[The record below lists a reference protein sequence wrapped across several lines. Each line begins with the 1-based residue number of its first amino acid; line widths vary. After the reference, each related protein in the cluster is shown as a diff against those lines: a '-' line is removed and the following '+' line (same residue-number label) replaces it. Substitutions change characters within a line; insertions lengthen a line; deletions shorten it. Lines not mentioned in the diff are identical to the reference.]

1 MERSIVRDQVAHAC
15 THAVGVNGASP
26 YGACRA
32 HVLAA
37 LVRGLLAGESLESLF
52 AGALREL
59 APATGSDAAAVV
71 VHATEGEGHNS
82 HPRVIAGSGHDDLV
96 PPPLPPE
103 WDDPEMRR
111 TCWVGPDLS
120 GAGRSPWCLM
130 LPISVGDELLG
141 ALCLH
146 RASAEPFSAEQVAL
160 AEYFAEDAALAIEQ
174 ERLVKAADRHREIL
188 TSVHSLARRLN
199 SAPTPEAIAEVAVE
213 EISAVIR
220 SGGAVLHLFD
230 RPHNL
235 LTLTASTGLPAGAAE
250 EIKHIALGT
259 TPCGTAAVERDLV
272 VATNLAA
279 DPRWP
284 RAAELAARFPVLHTV
299 WSVPLIGEQDDL
311 LGTLALFHPEPRTP
325 GELDTALLRLLAHQV
340 AVALERALLAD
351 RTRDLYRAS
360 VASLAAAVDAKDPY
374 THNHS
379 RRVAAYSR
387 QIAQTMGLPPSEVEV
402 IELAGLLHDV
412 GKIGIPDRVLQ
423 KPGKL
428 DADEWTMIRRHPDL
442 GARILADNPAL
453 APIVPIIRHHHE
465 RYDGHGYPDGLA
477 GEEIPLGAAIVGLA
491 DAFETML
498 SNRPYRLAM
507 SWEDVMAEVRR
518 CRGSHFAPQVVDALL
533 TALET
538 GTLQPIRD
546 DPPPTGSLPMPRAA
560 GAEARALGLL
570 QRISAEVSALLDIDR
585 FLRRLVSVLEAEF
598 PDSVCDILLR
608 DPERGYLMLV
618 TPDSEYPN
626 LTVLSGTYILE
637 EDRGIA
643 GWVARHGVS
652 QNVSDT
658 RKDPRYVVRGHQ
670 PMRSELAVPLLI
682 DGRCIGVINLESPHA
697 AAFSLT
703 DQQVLEMIGTY
714 VAQAMEVAH
723 LHDQLKR
730 QADLDPMTGLLNYR
744 AFHERLEQEVE
755 RARQTGNR
763 LSIAILDAD
772 GMKALNDAAGYQQ
785 GNDAI
790 RTLAGI
796 LAAHVRPGDVVARY
810 GGDEFALI
818 VPGMAPWTLQARLQE
833 IDQAIAEA
841 SKTELLPTVS
851 WGLATF
857 PEDGTC
863 ASDLIARA
871 DAAMHQAKRYRTHHV
886 GSC

>member
-1 MERSIVRDQVAHAC
+1 
-15 THAVGVNGASP
+15 
-26 YGACRA
+26 
-32 HVLAA
+32 
-37 LVRGLLAGESLESLF
+37 
-52 AGALREL
+52 
-59 APATGSDAAAVV
+59 
-71 VHATEGEGHNS
+71 
-82 HPRVIAGSGHDDLV
+82 
-96 PPPLPPE
+96 
-103 WDDPEMRR
+103 
-111 TCWVGPDLS
+111 
-120 GAGRSPWCLM
+120 
-130 LPISVGDELLG
+130 
-141 ALCLH
+141 
-146 RASAEPFSAEQVAL
+146 
-160 AEYFAEDAALAIEQ
+160 
-174 ERLVKAADRHREIL
+174 
-188 TSVHSLARRLN
+188 
-199 SAPTPEAIAEVAVE
+199 
-213 EISAVIR
+213 
-220 SGGAVLHLFD
+220 
-230 RPHNL
+230 
-235 LTLTASTGLPAGAAE
+235 
-250 EIKHIALGT
+250 
-259 TPCGTAAVERDLV
+259 
-272 VATNLAA
+272 
-279 DPRWP
+279 
-284 RAAELAARFPVLHTV
+284 
-299 WSVPLIGEQDDL
+299 
-311 LGTLALFHPEPRTP
+311 
-325 GELDTALLRLLAHQV
+325 
-340 AVALERALLAD
+340 
-351 RTRDLYRAS
+351 
-360 VASLAAAVDAKDPY
+360 
-374 THNHS
+374 
-379 RRVAAYSR
+379 
-387 QIAQTMGLPPSEVEV
+387 
-402 IELAGLLHDV
+402 
-412 GKIGIPDRVLQ
+412 
-423 KPGKL
+423 
-428 DADEWTMIRRHPDL
+428 
-442 GARILADNPAL
+442 
-453 APIVPIIRHHHE
+453 
-465 RYDGHGYPDGLA
+465 
-477 GEEIPLGAAIVGLA
+477 
-491 DAFETML
+491 
-498 SNRPYRLAM
+498 
-507 SWEDVMAEVRR
+507 
-518 CRGSHFAPQVVDALL
+518 
-533 TALET
+533 
-538 GTLQPIRD
+538 
-546 DPPPTGSLPMPRAA
+546 MPRAA

-652 QNVSDT
+652 QNVPDT

-730 QADLDPMTGLLNYR
+730 QADLDPMTGLLNYQ

-772 GMKALNDAAGYQQ
+772 GMKALNDAAGYRQ